1 MLAFLYSFVFS
12 FGFYFCQFFFFFF
25 HFHFFSV
32 LLLVSPCAFS
42 RKTTGSHARVQ
53 EWTRELC
60 QKDSDGD
67 GRTNGEELGDP
78 NCVWRVGDI
87 PTSSTGLSHPGQ
99 SDRLLL
105 LLFVQYMGGDTFDE
119 SA

>member
-1 MLAFLYSFVFS
+1 MLAFLYSFFFP
-12 FGFYFCQFFFFFF
+12 FGFYFCHFFF

-32 LLLVSPCAFS
+32 LLLVSSCAFS
-42 RKTTGSHARVQ
+42 RKTTGLHARVQ
-53 EWTRELC
+53 AWTRELC

-105 LLFVQYMGGDTFDE
+105 LYVQYMGGDTFDE